1 MSNPLFAQMNGAVA
15 QPYQPQPQA
24 QGASQQQQFSPDM
37 MRREVDS
44 IKGNPVSYLRQRGFN
59 IPDGMTDPKQIT
71 QYMLQNGMIGGG
83 RLQQVMRMIGR

>member
-1 MSNPLFAQMNGAVA
+1 
-15 QPYQPQPQA
+15 
-24 QGASQQQQFSPDM
+24 M
-37 MRREVDS
+37 MRREVDN

-83 RLQQVMRMIGR
+83 RLQQVLRMIGR